1 MKELEDEMEELRV
14 QMHELRESLEKE
26 TLSKVD
32 LQNQNQSL
40 KEELAFKKK
49 VYEEVCTGCMC
60 CQCVGMRSVYVHNAL
75 EHIRNSFTF
84 SCLLCL
90 LSVCACAVF
99 IQ

>member
-1 MKELEDEMEELRV
+1 MEELRV

-60 CQCVGMRSVYVHNAL
+60 W
-75 EHIRNSFTF
+75 
-84 SCLLCL
+84 
-90 LSVCACAVF
+90 
-99 IQ
+99 

>member
-1 MKELEDEMEELRV
+1 MKELEDEMEEIRV

-49 VYEEVCTGCMC
+49 VYEEVRTGYMC
-60 CQCVGMRSVYVHNAL
+60 C
-75 EHIRNSFTF
+75 
-84 SCLLCL
+84 
-90 LSVCACAVF
+90 
-99 IQ
+99 